1 MLRSLVDGS
10 SLHKKASAAG
20 IASLVSSI
28 EPATLAYR
36 QWVAPLVSNHDRGE
50 NSNVKNAGGRRDVGH
65 ADTDTDA
72 DGRGILLVLLLD
84 AIAAACSTSHAARSK
99 AAANRGIEQV
109 MSLILQ
115 EDLLVAVKRHA
126 VSALRAMVSS
136 GRGSEPAWDMVCERA
151 GVLIYMPG
159 PEGLELIRR

>member
-10 SLHKKASAAG
+10 ALHKKASAAG

-36 QWVAPLVSNHDRGE
+36 QWVAPLVSNHDRGD
-50 NSNVKNAGGRRDVGH
+50 NSNVRNAGGKRDVGH
-65 ADTDTDA
+65 ADADTH
-72 DGRGILLVLLLD
+72 GREALLVLLLD

-115 EDLLVAVKRHA
+115 EELMVAVKRHA